1 MRDFRISLSPSF
13 KANLR
18 ARSLLGIS
26 VFIHV
31 EIRNNY
37 HKKGSSLKVDKK
49 LSEVQLLR
57 LRAAFHTSPLFEFT
71 HVKPVKVYVRTHVKI
86 MRQWKSTFKLAFK
99 GTEENSKIV
108 HQLETPVCLL
118 RVN

>member
-1 MRDFRISLSPSF
+1 MRQGGFPLS
-13 KANLR
+13 
-18 ARSLLGIS
+18 
-26 VFIHV
+26 
-31 EIRNNY
+31 RNFYVRTDVKFNWLEQ
-37 HKKGSSLKVDKK
+37 GSTFTFTRGFS
-49 LSEVQLLR
+49 
-57 LRAAFHTSPLFEFT
+57 SPLLKFT